1 MKSEPNKE
9 LSAIATILV
18 VIAVLLA
25 YWMFK
30 TGAF

>member
-1 MKSEPNKE
+1 MRNEPNKE

-25 YWMFK
+25 YWMYSAGVF
-30 TGAF
+30 